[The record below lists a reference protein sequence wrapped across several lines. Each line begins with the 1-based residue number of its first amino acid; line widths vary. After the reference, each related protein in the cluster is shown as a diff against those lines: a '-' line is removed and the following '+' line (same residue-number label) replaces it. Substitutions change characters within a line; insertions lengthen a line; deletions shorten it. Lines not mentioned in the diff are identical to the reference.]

1 MDFAQCAC
9 SSSSTRSPH
18 PRHSRGLFSP
28 RSARV
33 LMLVS
38 IYNLCD
44 IVNCAPSH
52 PTKAQE
58 SNFKIISPCS
68 VCAGDMAS
76 FPHSMQ
82 MVKAQRKRQRSAN
95 SESRAGMYACAE
107 LDQPMRYNSK
117 MMNSIWGRYNE
128 DSVHNFKSLQCAGK
142 VAAESQQTQALQMQ
156 QQQQLQLQQQQQQQL
171 QQAAPEPGL
180 GLRQRLGELGQAVT
194 ANFMDNLHQY

>member
-1 MDFAQCAC
+1 MALHGPLTLNGVFAQCAC
-9 SSSSTRSPH
+9 SFSSAPSPH
-18 PRHSRGLFSP
+18 PRRSCGLFSP

-52 PTKAQE
+52 QTKAQE

-68 VCAGDMAS
+68 V
-76 FPHSMQ
+76 
-82 MVKAQRKRQRSAN
+82 
-95 SESRAGMYACAE
+95 CAE

-142 VAAESQQTQALQMQ
+142 VAAEFQQTQALQMQ
-156 QQQQLQLQQQQQQQL
+156 QQQQQLQLQQQPQQQL